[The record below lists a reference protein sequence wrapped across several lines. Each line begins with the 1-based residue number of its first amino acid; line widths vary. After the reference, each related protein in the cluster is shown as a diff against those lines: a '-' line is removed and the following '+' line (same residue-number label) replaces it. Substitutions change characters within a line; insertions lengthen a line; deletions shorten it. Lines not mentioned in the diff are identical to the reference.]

1 MTDRSFDIRI
11 EQNVKPFLEKM
22 GIFQCNIYDR
32 KNHYAKRV
40 KEISRIGSYQEIYN
54 AVVTTCSY
62 DILLKDGSVFQ
73 FHKVDGKEEYRYC
86 FIQNPRMKLSWEDFL
101 RKIGVEENDDQP
113 IPDVMQWQAY
123 YDNDED
129 DCFDINNYPVSIR
142 YDASESE
149 YVEGEHPFS
158 HFHIGIHNDI
168 RIPISL
174 ILTPEMFTEF
184 IVKMVYRKE
193 WLYKKNDNY
202 FVDFHS
208 SVKKGCKP
216 VIIDFLSDLDKLDL
230 YMK

>member
-1 MTDRSFDIRI
+1 MTDRSFDVRI
-11 EQNVKPFLEKM
+11 GKYVEPFLKKI
-22 GIFQCNIYDR
+22 GLFQRNIYNPKD
-32 KNHYAKRV
+32 HYTKRV

-54 AVVTTCSY
+54 EVVNTYSY

-73 FHKVDGKEEYRYC
+73 FHKEDEEEVYRYC

-101 RKIGVEENDDQP
+101 HKIGLEENEEQP
-113 IPDVMQWQAY
+113 ISEVMQWQAY

-193 WLYKKNDNY
+193 WLYKKI
-202 FVDFHS
+202 VS
-208 SVKKGCKP
+208 
-216 VIIDFLSDLDKLDL
+216 L
-230 YMK
+230 